1 MKKNNCIGV
10 SVFAYTN
17 KQKYPIYVPK
27 NTLTR
32 HINLSLIVEQGKN
45 HYAFFKDFST
55 LMCNYTLHRG
65 RKHFCYY
72 CLQTFSTKEILKCH
86 INDCF
91 KINVNVDVK

>member
-1 MKKNNCIGV
+1 MFLLIQT
-10 SVFAYTN
+10 S
-17 KQKYPIYVPK
+17 K
-27 NTLTR
+27 NTQSMCQKILLQD
-32 HINLSLIVEQGKN
+32 ILSLIVEQGKN